1 MQILKKIWWLIL
13 LVGIAGAILLNNYF
27 EQKSLLAKKSFA
39 LEDIDSISDIEIS
52 SLNGTLTL
60 CKQGDDWFVNDSFKA
75 YPPAVEA
82 LQRVLLRLTP
92 VAPIP
97 LAVNDSLLHQ
107 ARANG
112 LQVTILSGG
121 RVIKEYSIL
130 STNIFNFGNIGVMSG
145 AETAYRLTLPSFDG
159 RIVSLFR
166 VDEAYWK
173 LNQINLIPLHD
184 VTSVEVEQPNTIEK
198 SFRIDIVENHYQLYD
213 IYKGIFVTHF
223 DSLKVERF
231 LQSLSFIEYKEVLGN
246 HNIQQML
253 TQPDYILSIRS
264 SHGDV
269 HKLSIFPIPIEPYTD
284 ELGRM
289 VKHDPNN
296 VYLSNQIDKAVY
308 LVRYMDIYQLLRDLS
323 YFYQN
328 TQ

>member
-13 LVGIAGAILLNNYF
+13 LVGIAGAILLNSYF
-27 EQKSLLAKKSFA
+27 EQKGLSEKKSFA
-39 LEDIDSISDIEIS
+39 LEDLNSISDIEIS
-52 SLNGTLTL
+52 SLNGTLSL
-60 CKQGDDWFVNDSFKA
+60 SKQGGDWFVNDSFKA

-97 LAVNDSLLHQ
+97 LAVNDSLLQQ
-107 ARANG
+107 ARVNG
-112 LQVTILSGG
+112 LQVTIRSG
-121 RVIKEYSIL
+121 RKVVKEYSIL
-130 STNIFNFGNIGVMSG
+130 STTVFNLGDIGVMSG
-145 AETAYRLTLPSFDG
+145 AETAYRLTLPNFEG
-159 RIVSLFR
+159 RIVPLFR
-166 VDEAYWK
+166 VDELYWK
-173 LNQINLIPLHD
+173 LNQINLTPFHEIA
-184 VTSVEVEQPNTIEK
+184 SVEVEQPNAIEK
-198 SFRIDIVENHYQLYD
+198 SFRIDIVESRYQLYD
-213 IYKGIFVTHF
+213 IYKGSFVAHF

-231 LQSLSFIEYKEVLGN
+231 LQSLSFIEYKEFLGN
-246 HNIQQML
+246 DNIPQML

-269 HKLSIFPIPIEPYTD
+269 HKLKILPIPIEPYTD

-289 VKHDPNN
+289 VKYDPNN
-296 VYLSNQIDKAVY
+296 VYLQTDKRVY
-308 LVRYMDIYQLLRDLS
+308 LVRYMDIYPLLRDLL